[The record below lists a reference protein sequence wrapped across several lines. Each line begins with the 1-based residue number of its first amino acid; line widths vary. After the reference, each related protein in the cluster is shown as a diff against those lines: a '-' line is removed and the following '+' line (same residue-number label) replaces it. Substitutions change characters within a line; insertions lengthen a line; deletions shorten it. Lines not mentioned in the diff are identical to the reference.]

1 MGLRLRDNLH
11 WCVSGGRAVFLD
23 IEADRYFC
31 LPNTLEAAFLRFGAG
46 AALPGDPARLTA
58 LVARG
63 LLVDSPGPE
72 PVAAAAAIDAPR
84 RDFLEL
90 PAPRARTG
98 DLMRALALEARWA
111 WRLRRQRL
119 REIATQLERRGHA
132 GQAAAA
138 TEARLARIVSAWCAS
153 GLILPAAD
161 RCLVRAL
168 ALQECC
174 AREGIRARLV
184 FGVRMDPFRA
194 HCWVQRGDQVLVG
207 DFEQVRLF
215 TPIAALG

>member
-31 LPNTLEAAFLRFGAG
+31 LPATVEAAFLRFAAG
-46 AALPGDPARLTA
+46 EGLPGDPARLTA
-58 LVARG
+58 LVAGG
-63 LLVDSPGPE
+63 LLVDSPETE
-72 PVAAAAAIDAPR
+72 PVAAAAAIEAPR
-84 RDFLEL
+84 RDFLE
-90 PAPRARTG
+90 PPVPRPRAG
-98 DLMRALALEARWA
+98 DLVRALVLELRWA
-111 WRLRRQRL
+111 WRLKRQTL
-119 REIATQLERRGHA
+119 CEIAALLEGRGRAPEVA
-132 GQAAAA
+132 GAS
-138 TEARLARIVSAWCAS
+138 EARVSRIVSAWSAS

-174 AREGIRARLV
+174 ARQGIRARLV
-184 FGVRMDPFRA
+184 LGVRMNPFRA
-194 HCWVQRGDQVLVG
+194 HCWVQLGDQVLVG